1 MLGPVPFQPDGQVVI
16 EGDRSPHVS
25 WPASWRLMPRPP
37 EVLRLGRPA
46 RRHDGAVCP
55 WKRRLSDAERSIL
68 LSELLL
74 RHPELAAEAEEI
86 TSTLLVVEDD
96 QALAGGRVPR
106 VGMVRGGLKPGQT
119 TGSAWRGP
127 SPGTISRSRS
137 GPYHWAI
144 THLGGVV
151 GRPAGPAGLAGTM
164 SAAPWPAECQVPP
177 APDCRLARCHGP
189 RGQPDVAVRGAPTA
203 EIEAQRVR
211 ESMSL
216 VRLPALARPRLTR

>member
-74 RHPELAAEAEEI
+74 RHHELAAEAEEI

-151 GRPAGPAGLAGTM
+151 VGLQVRRDLPGPCQLHRGQLSAKCHRHRIAGWQDATGPAASRM
-164 SAAPWPAECQVPP
+164 
-177 APDCRLARCHGP
+177 
-189 RGQPDVAVRGAPTA
+189 
-203 EIEAQRVR
+203 
-211 ESMSL
+211 
-216 VRLPALARPRLTR
+216 